1 MFLSG
6 VQCFPSYWTALD
18 LLLLSQWSPICSD
31 WQFSCD
37 KPDISELEQNIFINK
52 YFGSC
57 NHNVH
62 NSYCEVFVLYSEV
75 HVKSIFMQVSVIL
88 LRVCCSR
95 SHTGER
101 PYKCVQCSRGFAS
114 SGVLK
119 AHIRTHSGLKAYK
132 CLMCDTTFTT
142 SGSLRR
148 HMTTHSDLR
157 PYMCPYCQKTFKS
170 SPNCRKHM
178 KTHRFGSW
186 HSSSWLQLH
195 AETLMLCS
203 KCISKS
209 RFSVTR

>member
-1 MFLSG
+1 MYSNLVRKRFSVFSVLFKTETIKSG
-6 VQCFPSYWTALD
+6 VLCYCSVSEA
-18 LLLLSQWSPICSD
+18 LLLLA
-31 WQFSCD
+31 F
-37 KPDISELEQNIFINK
+37 
-52 YFGSC
+52 
-57 NHNVH
+57 VH
-62 NSYCEVFVLYSEV
+62 FL
-75 HVKSIFMQVSVIL
+75 
-88 LRVCCSR
+88 R

-132 CLMCDTTFTT
+132 CLVCDTTFTT

-178 KTHRFGSW
+178 KTHRFG
-186 HSSSWLQLH
+186 
-195 AETLMLCS
+195 
-203 KCISKS
+203 
-209 RFSVTR
+209 F

>member
-1 MFLSG
+1 MPDKLS
-6 VQCFPSYWTALD
+6 FAFYHP
-18 LLLLSQWSPICSD
+18 
-31 WQFSCD
+31 
-37 KPDISELEQNIFINK
+37 
-52 YFGSC
+52 
-57 NHNVH
+57 
-62 NSYCEVFVLYSEV
+62 
-75 HVKSIFMQVSVIL
+75 
-88 LRVCCSR
+88 R

-101 PYKCVQCSRGFAS
+101 PYKCIQCSRGFAS

-178 KTHRFGSW
+178 KTHRFGPCQCVC
-186 HSSSWLQLH
+186 SWLCSFVLLCTFCH
-195 AETLMLCS
+195 VLRSIRLCS
-203 KCISKS
+203 DKAVVQKPESLSKNI
-209 RFSVTR
+209 VTH

>member
-1 MFLSG
+1 MSHLKLNTETAALCQTSL
-6 VQCFPSYWTALD
+6 VLPSFYHT
-18 LLLLSQWSPICSD
+18 
-31 WQFSCD
+31 
-37 KPDISELEQNIFINK
+37 
-52 YFGSC
+52 
-57 NHNVH
+57 
-62 NSYCEVFVLYSEV
+62 
-75 HVKSIFMQVSVIL
+75 
-88 LRVCCSR
+88 R

-178 KTHRFGSW
+178 KTHRFGLCQCVC
-186 HSSSWLQLH
+186 SSFCVRLFF
-195 AETLMLCS
+195 
-203 KCISKS
+203 CILFAMYLGASDFYLEK
-209 RFSVTR
+209 VQVKI

>member
-1 MFLSG
+1 MSL
-6 VQCFPSYWTALD
+6 CH
-18 LLLLSQWSPICSD
+18 
-31 WQFSCD
+31 SCV
-37 KPDISELEQNIFINK
+37 PLCTVYVLGINK
-52 YFGSC
+52 PKQKKTMAKTLVL
-57 NHNVH
+57 HRAVH
-62 NSYCEVFVLYSEV
+62 FFPVT
-75 HVKSIFMQVSVIL
+75 KPPPPP
-88 LRVCCSR
+88 R

-101 PYKCVQCSRGFAS
+101 PFKCVQCSRGFAS

-178 KTHRFGSW
+178 KTHRFV
-186 HSSSWLQLH
+186 
-195 AETLMLCS
+195 LCRS
-203 KCISKS
+203 ELKKDCSGLAS
-209 RFSVTR
+209 NV

>member
-1 MFLSG
+1 MHQAAALCLS
-6 VQCFPSYWTALD
+6 VTAEFRSALFMY
-18 LLLLSQWSPICSD
+18 LE
-31 WQFSCD
+31 
-37 KPDISELEQNIFINK
+37 KYTELFIA
-52 YFGSC
+52 STPPPPHC
-57 NHNVH
+57 PT
-62 NSYCEVFVLYSEV
+62 
-75 HVKSIFMQVSVIL
+75 
-88 LRVCCSR
+88 R

-101 PYKCVQCSRGFAS
+101 PFKCVQCSRGFAS

-178 KTHRFGSW
+178 KTHRFVLCRSE
-186 HSSSWLQLH
+186 LNVDH
-195 AETLMLCS
+195 AG
-203 KCISKS
+203 
-209 RFSVTR
+209 

>member
-1 MFLSG
+1 MKLNRFAYCCL
-6 VQCFPSYWTALD
+6 V
-18 LLLLSQWSPICSD
+18 LLSLP
-31 WQFSCD
+31 
-37 KPDISELEQNIFINK
+37 
-52 YFGSC
+52 
-57 NHNVH
+57 
-62 NSYCEVFVLYSEV
+62 
-75 HVKSIFMQVSVIL
+75 
-88 LRVCCSR
+88 R

-119 AHIRTHSGLKAYK
+119 AHIRTHSGLKAYR

-178 KTHRFGSW
+178 KTHRFV
-186 HSSSWLQLH
+186 
-195 AETLMLCS
+195 LCQITCSQILIRERVQIKNNLS
-203 KCISKS
+203 KENM
-209 RFSVTR
+209 